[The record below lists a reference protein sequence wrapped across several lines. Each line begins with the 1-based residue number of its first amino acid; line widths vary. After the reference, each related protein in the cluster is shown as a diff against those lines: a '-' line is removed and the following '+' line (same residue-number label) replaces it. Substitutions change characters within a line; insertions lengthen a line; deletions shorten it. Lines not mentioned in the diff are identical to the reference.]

1 MENDISQKD
10 VNKNKKVKLIMP
22 LKLFNTMTKKKEEF
36 KPLKDKQVKM
46 FVCGVTVYDYLHLGH
61 ARTYAFY
68 DTLVRFLRYS
78 GYKVNYIQNVT
89 DVGHLTEDTGEDKII
104 KKAGQEKKSPLEIT
118 NYYLNH
124 MLEMFDKFKIARPD
138 SLPKA
143 TEHIK
148 EIIDQVQTIIKN
160 GYAYIVNGSVY
171 FDVSKFKD
179 YGKLS
184 RKVPKQLIAGAR
196 IEVNTDKTDPRDF
209 VLWIKA
215 PPTHLMKWESPWGI
229 GYPGWHIEDT
239 AIAIKYFGPQYDIH
253 GGAIELAFP
262 HHEAE
267 IAQAEAT
274 TGKKPYVKYWVHS
287 GLLTINKEK
296 MAKSKG
302 NFIRL
307 ADALGQWNAET
318 LRLWTAST
326 NYRKPLDY
334 NERDLLVAKKKVERI
349 SNTLKNI
356 KENLEKSK
364 NGKPVF
370 SKNILKIKKEFL
382 QAMEDDINTPLALMK
397 LFEIILLVNKQMDEG
412 KFSKK
417 DLELGEKT
425 IRELGEFF
433 QIIPEIKE
441 EKLSKEIKELIRKR
455 ESARKVGDFKTADEI
470 RNKIKEEY
478 GILIEDTKEGIKW
491 RKA

>member
-1 MENDISQKD
+1 MA
-10 VNKNKKVKLIMP
+10 LR
-22 LKLFNTMTKKKEEF
+22 LFNTMTKKKETF
-36 KPLKDKQVKM
+36 KPLKDKEVKL

-68 DTLVRFLRYS
+68 DTLVRFLRYL
-78 GYKVNYIQNVT
+78 GYKVTYLQNVT

-104 KKAGQEKKSPLEIT
+104 KKAKLEGKSPLDIA
-118 NYYLNH
+118 NFYLKH
-124 MLEMFDKFKIARPD
+124 TVETFDRFKLSRPD
-138 SLPKA
+138 LMPRA

-160 GYAYIVNGSVY
+160 GYAYVVDGSVY

-184 RKVPKQLIAGAR
+184 RKVPKKLVAGAR
-196 IEVNTDKTDPRDF
+196 VEINTDKTDPHDF
-209 VLWIKA
+209 ALWIRA
-215 PPTHLMKWESPWGI
+215 PETHIMKWESPFGI

-274 TGKKPYVKYWVHS
+274 TGIKPYVKYWVHS

-307 ADALGQWNAET
+307 TDALDKWGVET
-318 LRLWTAST
+318 LRLWIASSL
-326 NYRKPLDY
+326 YRKPLDY
-334 NERDLLVAKKKVERI
+334 NERDLLAAKKKFERI
-349 SNTLKNI
+349 SNTLQKI
-356 KENLEKSK
+356 DENLNKSK
-364 NGKPVF
+364 SRKAVF
-370 SKNILKIKKEFL
+370 DKNILKLKKEFL
-382 QAMEDDINTPLALMK
+382 QAMEDDINTPLALTK
-397 LFEIILLVNKQMDEG
+397 FFEIISIVNKQIDEE
-412 KFSKK
+412 KFSRK
-417 DLELGEKT
+417 DLELAEN
-425 IRELGEFF
+425 IINELGQFF
-433 QIIPEIKE
+433 QIIPEKKKE
-441 EKLSKEIKELIRKR
+441 ELPREVVDLIRKR
-455 ESARKVGDFKTADEI
+455 ESARKIGDFKAADEI
-470 RNKIKEEY
+470 RNKIKDEF
-478 GILIEDTKEGIKW
+478 GIVLEDTKQGIRWK
-491 RKA
+491 RI